1 MRTQSVKASAT
12 VLTQAL
18 ALFLRSNFFLM
29 FFIAVLLGRE
39 ASVNPGNSP
48 CFQCF
53 FLGKVEEG
61 GAVAEEENAHR
72 RRSL

>member
-1 MRTQSVKASAT
+1 LRTQSVKASAT

-29 FFIAVLLGRE
+29 FFIAVLLGNE
-39 ASVNPGNSP
+39 VSVIPGNSP

-53 FLGKVEEG
+53 FLGEDEEG
-61 GAVAEEENAHR
+61 SAVAAEVNAHR

>member
-1 MRTQSVKASAT
+1 LRTQSVKASAT

-29 FFIAVLLGRE
+29 FFIAVLLGTE
-39 ASVNPGNSP
+39 VSVIPGNSHG
-48 CFQCF
+48 FKCF
-53 FLGKVEEG
+53 FLGEDEEG
-61 GAVAEEENAHR
+61 SAVAAEVNAHR

>member
-1 MRTQSVKASAT
+1 LRTQSVKASAT

-29 FFIAVLLGRE
+29 FFIAVLLGTE
-39 ASVNPGNSP
+39 VSVIPGNSP

-53 FLGKVEEG
+53 FLGEDEEDS
-61 GAVAEEENAHR
+61 AVAAEVNAHR